1 MKKTIALLLAVLSI
15 FSIVGSSAFGVV
27 AAGVEPRWNNTSTA
41 TVGLYINEN
50 GRATVSLACVGIG
63 GVTTKITAETKLERK
78 WGLLWLDVDGAEWTD
93 TTTEYALSVNHYAQ
107 LSKTGTYRATTKYTI
122 SGTGGADDTTTC
134 RCEYTYD

>member
-15 FSIVGSSAFGVV
+15 FSIIGSTAFGVA
-27 AAGVEPRWNNTSTA
+27 AAGVEPRWNNTNSA
-41 TVGLYINEN
+41 TVSLVISDS
-50 GRATVSLACVGIG
+50 GRATVAVVCNGKA
-63 GVTTKITAETKLERK
+63 GVTTRISAETKLERK

-93 TTTEYALSVNHYAQ
+93 TTSSDNLAVTHYFQ
-107 LSKTGTYRATTKYTI
+107 LNKTGTYRVTTKYTV

>member
-15 FSIVGSSAFGVV
+15 FSILGSTAFGVV

-41 TVGLYINEN
+41 TVGLGINEN
-50 GRATVSLACVGIG
+50 GRATVSLICNGKS

-93 TTTEYALSVNHYAQ
+93 TTSSDYLAVTHYFQ
-107 LSKTGTYRATTKYTI
+107 LSKTGTYRATTEYTV

-134 RCEYTYD
+134 RCEYTYE